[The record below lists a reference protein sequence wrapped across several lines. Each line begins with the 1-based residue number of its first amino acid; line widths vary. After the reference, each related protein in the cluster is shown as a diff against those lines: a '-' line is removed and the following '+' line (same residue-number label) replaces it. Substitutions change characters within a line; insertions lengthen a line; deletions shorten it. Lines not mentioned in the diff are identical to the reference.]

1 MLVVRLYKRVVAWQR
16 NLASKVQNTSKTFE
30 DFLFPAEKNM
40 E

>member
-1 MLVVRLYKRVVAWQR
+1 MAEEFNKYSTNVWP